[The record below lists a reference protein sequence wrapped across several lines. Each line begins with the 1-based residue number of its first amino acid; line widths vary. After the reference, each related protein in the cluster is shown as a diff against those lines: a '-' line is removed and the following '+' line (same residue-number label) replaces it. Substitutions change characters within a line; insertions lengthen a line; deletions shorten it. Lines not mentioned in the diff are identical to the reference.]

1 MGIYLKVMI
10 YTQIEN
16 YRKKNRKMLAVL
28 IDPDKVTPL
37 SLTYMTEKMKLMPP
51 DFVFVGGSLIHESI
65 GRVIQMLKTQM
76 NIPVVLFPGNACQFS
91 PNADAILLLSLLSGR
106 NPEYLIGQHVLSA
119 CQIKR
124 SKVEVLSTGY
134 ILVDGGKP
142 TSVQYISNTMPIPHD
157 KSEIAI
163 ATAIAGELIGNKLIY
178 LEGGSGAVNPVSA
191 DMIEAVRANIS
202 VPLIVGGGLRTE
214 GDICRAYKAGA
225 DIVVVGNIL
234 EKNFEL
240 YESLLSVRTSF

>member
-1 MGIYLKVMI
+1 MGIHLKVMI

-37 SLTYMTEKMKLMPP
+37 SLTYMVEKMKLMPP
-51 DFVFVGGSLIHESI
+51 DFVFVGGSLIHESVD
-65 GRVIQMLKTQM
+65 RVIQMLKTQM

-134 ILVDGGKP
+134 ILVDGGNQLACS
-142 TSVQYISNTMPIPHD
+142 TSAIRCQFHMISR
-157 KSEIAI
+157 
-163 ATAIAGELIGNKLIY
+163 KL
-178 LEGGSGAVNPVSA
+178 P
-191 DMIEAVRANIS
+191 
-202 VPLIVGGGLRTE
+202 
-214 GDICRAYKAGA
+214 
-225 DIVVVGNIL
+225 
-234 EKNFEL
+234 
-240 YESLLSVRTSF
+240 